1 MGIISSACTPGPT
14 EACAGSQ
21 RKTLAATH
29 HRLLPLRLHRAF
41 LPRLPSAPCSPPLQH
56 KNEAKAFYAFLSQ
69 VYDYVVNPGH
79 WSTEMREEA
88 LQPAALEDNPTELQ
102 VVDVG
107 GGTGFCTQGIIKAGV
122 PPTNITLIDQSPQ
135 QLDKARVKP
144 DLQGVTILEVGGWA
158 AGWGAGGGWLRVAVH
173 AWGLLVGGQAA
184 LPSTAFCVQQW
195 YWEQA
200 WMCAPVCCPAP
211 CRATPRTCPLPP
223 TLSTDTSQQAA

>member
-1 MGIISSACTPGPT
+1 M
-14 EACAGSQ
+14 
-21 RKTLAATH
+21 AATH
-29 HRLLPLRLHRAF
+29 HRRTAPAFTPPSSPACPLLPA
-41 LPRLPSAPCSPPLQH
+41 APLLQH

-144 DLQGVTILEVGGWA
+144 DLQGVTILEVGGCLP
-158 AGWGAGGGWLRVAVH
+158 GRPGGGAGGLAVGAGVGWL
-173 AWGLLVGGQAA
+173 WTGGGLLVGRQHSHCQPPACSSGMGSS
-184 LPSTAFCVQQW
+184 PECS
-195 YWEQA
+195 
-200 WMCAPVCCPAP
+200 APRACPAA
-211 CRATPRTCPLPP
+211 CRVTPRTCPSRP
-223 TLSTDTSQQAA
+223 TPSTDTSQQAA